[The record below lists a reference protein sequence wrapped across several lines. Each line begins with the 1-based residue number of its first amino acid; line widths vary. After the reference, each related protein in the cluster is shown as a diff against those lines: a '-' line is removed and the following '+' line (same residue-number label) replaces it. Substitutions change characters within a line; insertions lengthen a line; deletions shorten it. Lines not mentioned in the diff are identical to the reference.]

1 MSPSELLELFRLE
14 LDDTAEPYL
23 WSDKEFYTYLNE
35 AQDLFVRLVGGIA
48 DRRSPLTKITYK
60 TGDKFKKYDTRILRI
75 KGAFDENQKVLTIR
89 NLDNF
94 DGSDLEDDYGLSPV
108 REFDD
113 TRTGELKYLLTDVEA
128 KEIQLYPIPENDG
141 YIRLFVYRRPE
152 KSIEGSSSEL
162 EIEEQY
168 HLDLLNW
175 VKYKALM
182 KQDAETFDG
191 NKATAFRQMFT
202 EAVENADYAK
212 RARED
217 RKRVVRFSW

>member
-1 MSPSELLELFRLE
+1 MTPSELLELFRLE
-14 LDDTAEPYL
+14 LDDTHEPYF
-23 WSDKEFYTYLNE
+23 WSETEFYAYLNE
-35 AQDLFVRLVGGIA
+35 AQDLFVRLIGGIA
-48 DRRSPLTKITYK
+48 DRRSPLTKISYK
-60 TGDKFKKYDTRILRI
+60 IGDQFKKFDSRILRI
-75 KGAFDENQKVLTIR
+75 KGAFDQDQRVISIR
-89 NLDNF
+89 NFDNF
-94 DGSDLEDDYGLSPV
+94 DGAGFDDDYGSHFV
-108 REFDD
+108 SGIDD
-113 TRTGELKYLLTDVEA
+113 TKTGELKFLITDVEA
-128 KEIQLYPIPENDG
+128 REIQLYPIPENDG

-152 KSIEGSSSEL
+152 KPIENSSSEL

-191 NKATAFRQMFT
+191 NKATVFRQMFT

-217 RKRVVRFSW
+217 RKRAVRFSW